1 VAPRPGAG
9 VNGHVTRAT
18 GLLHHVEIWV
28 TDLAA
33 SEASLGRLLVRL
45 GYAESMRWTTGV
57 RYDLGGTYLVV
68 ESGPGVTGPHERR
81 RAGVNHLAFHAG
93 TRADVERLAQASV
106 ADGWTLL
113 FADRHPFAGG
123 PHHVA
128 AYLADAAGFE
138 VELVESSVA
147 ASADLVTAEDPVDPV
162 GVDDAAGT
170 TTDVRQP

>member
-1 VAPRPGAG
+1 MTRPDA
-9 VNGHVTRAT
+9 HAR
-18 GLLHHVEIWV
+18 GLLHHVEVWV

-45 GYAESMRWTTGV
+45 GCTESARWATGV
-57 RYDLGGTYLVV
+57 RYDLGSTYLVI
-68 ESGPGVTGPHERR
+68 ESGPDVTGPHERR

-93 TRADVERLAQASV
+93 TSADVERLTHAAL

-123 PHHVA
+123 PDHVA

-138 VELVESSVA
+138 VELV
-147 ASADLVTAEDPVDPV
+147 ASAATERVDGV
-162 GVDDAAGT
+162 GTGGSLSTEDAARE
-170 TTDVRQP
+170 RQP